1 MGRLMVAGF
10 IQLETIV
17 KIDKLPLS
25 YKHFISKPDL
35 IDLNF
40 GGDGFNGASAL
51 SWLGD
56 EVDFMSMI
64 GGKIDTESIQN
75 YLDKC
80 DIKLK
85 LDYVLPR
92 VKDMPTSVILY
103 ARGEYQKFEDVK
115 DIRNVEYDKE
125 LLEERIQ
132 DRCIFCL

>member
-1 MGRLMVAGF
+1 MGRFMVAGF

-75 YLDKC
+75 
-80 DIKLK
+80 
-85 LDYVLPR
+85 
-92 VKDMPTSVILY
+92 
-103 ARGEYQKFEDVK
+103 
-115 DIRNVEYDKE
+115 
-125 LLEERIQ
+125 
-132 DRCIFCL
+132 